1 MGWFMGEW
9 FITIPIIVVVAV
21 IIFSWIRGS
30 DWIEEWWHIT
40 ILVVLAL
47 VFSLVWRAWPST
59 PTINMTSIVGEGTL
73 NWYLVSIITA
83 AVCILAYRWLRGDEP
98 PIWVTVTAICV
109 PLFLWGCWLIQP
121 EWYLEWRHS
130 GYFLWTILVVG
141 ALGWLADNEEGA
153 VARVAKIGLFLLLLI
168 ATGIGAYGKWPK
180 MDIPLVAAATDVT
193 RRGSARSISN
203 LSADVALPVIAQCES
218 GGRQFDEDG
227 NLIRNPES
235 SAIGKYQIMASLHE
249 KRAES
254 LGFDIRTEEGNEGY
268 ARHLYQESGTQ
279 HWEADQRSKG
289 CWGPVLRILA
299 RGHKPL
305 KGFEVTMR
313 REWTENIPFPTR
325 GETRVDWM
333 PKSLVT
339 YQVMTSDG
347 KITTFRG
354 VESKDVSSR
363 LSPGVRFRVLDADS
377 AVINIVPSKTG

>member
-1 MGWFMGEW
+1 MLLEL
-9 FITIPIIVVVAV
+9 VVAIGV
-21 IIFSWIRGS
+21 AMM
-30 DWIEEWWHIT
+30 
-40 ILVVLAL
+40 AL
-47 VFSLVWRAWPST
+47 
-59 PTINMTSIVGEGTL
+59 M
-73 NWYLVSIITA
+73 
-83 AVCILAYRWLRGDEP
+83 
-98 PIWVTVTAICV
+98 AI
-109 PLFLWGCWLIQP
+109 
-121 EWYLEWRHS
+121 
-130 GYFLWTILVVG
+130 
-141 ALGWLADNEEGA
+141 
-153 VARVAKIGLFLLLLI
+153 I
-168 ATGIGAYGKWPK
+168 ATGLMIDMYDYFTKPS
-180 MDIPLVAAATDVT
+180 DRPSTVAAATDVT